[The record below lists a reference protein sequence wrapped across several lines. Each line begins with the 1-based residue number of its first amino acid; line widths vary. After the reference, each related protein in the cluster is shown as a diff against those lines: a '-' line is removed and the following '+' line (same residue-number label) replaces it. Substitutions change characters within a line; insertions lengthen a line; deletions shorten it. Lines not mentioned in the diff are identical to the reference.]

1 MSEEAEILFEDRGC
15 AGLVTLN
22 RPKALNALTLAM
34 IRELHARLIEWTG
47 DPKIR
52 RVVLRGA
59 GGKAFC
65 AGGDIRQL
73 REWGLA
79 RDPNALAFYREEYRL
94 NAYIKRYPKPYV
106 ALIDGIVMGGGAGI
120 SVHGSH
126 RVCTERTMFAM
137 PETGIGFFP
146 DVGAT
151 YFLPRLPGS
160 LGTYLAMT
168 GTRLNEPD
176 LIACGL
182 ATSAVASESISRLT
196 DDLAESAELEAI
208 LPRHARGGSEAALAR
223 VTPAIDRCF
232 GAGSVREIV
241 ARLEQEAESE
251 LAAKALQDLRTK
263 CPISI
268 HIALRQMQLGAAAD
282 IEECMRIEYRI
293 VNRVLESA
301 DFYEGVRAA
310 IVDKDNRPRW
320 SHPDLGAVTPEEVN
334 RYFDPLDA
342 AELTFR

>member
-1 MSEEAEILFEDRGC
+1 MSEEAEIVFQERGC
-15 AGLVTLN
+15 AGVVTLN
-22 RPKALNALTLAM
+22 RPRALNALTLAM
-34 IRELHARLIEWTG
+34 IRQLYAKLADWT
-47 DPKIR
+47 DNPKIR

-79 RDPNALAFYREEYRL
+79 RDPNSLAFFREEYRL
-94 NAYIKRYPKPYV
+94 NAFIKRYPKPYV
-106 ALIDGIVMGGGAGI
+106 ALIDGIFMGGGAGI

-126 RVCTERTMFAM
+126 RICTERAMFAM

-151 YFLPRLPGS
+151 CFLPRLPGS
-160 LGTYLAMT
+160 LGIYLAMT
-168 GTRLNEPD
+168 GATLGEGD

-182 ATSAVASESISRLT
+182 ATGAVASESISRLT
-196 DDLAESAELEAI
+196 EDLAEGADLESI
-208 LPRHARGGSEAALAR
+208 LSRHTRGGGEAALAR
-223 VTPAIDRCF
+223 VTPAIERCF

-251 LAAKALQDLRTK
+251 WAAKTLRNLRTK
-263 CPISI
+263 CPMST
-268 HIALRQMQLGAAAD
+268 HIALRQMQLGAAVD

-301 DFYEGVRAA
+301 DFYEGVRAV

-320 SHPDLGAVTPEEVN
+320 SHPDIGAVMPEEVD
-334 RYFDPLDA
+334 RYFDHLGA
-342 AELTFR
+342 AELAFR